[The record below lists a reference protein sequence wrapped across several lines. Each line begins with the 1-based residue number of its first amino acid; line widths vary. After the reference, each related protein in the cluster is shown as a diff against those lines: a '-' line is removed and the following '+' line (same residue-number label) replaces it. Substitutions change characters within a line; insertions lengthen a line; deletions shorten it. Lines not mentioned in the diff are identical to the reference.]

1 MTTNTEDLKGAN
13 LQDIR
18 ANSLLPHVPNLLARD
33 TKDYL
38 VEYGVRVD
46 DKAMVFHFFS
56 PKDRSTWDPEAN
68 MDQRLKRAIDICFPV
83 KKVTAGFADEL
94 DSFYVIV
101 GELGASP
108 DPWPLVER
116 FFRVL
121 DAPPA

>member
-1 MTTNTEDLKGAN
+1 MNSQIREAN

-18 ANSLLPHVPNLLARD
+18 ANSLLPHVPHPLARD

-56 PKDRSTWDPEAN
+56 PKDADTWSPTAK
-68 MDQRLKRAIDICFPV
+68 MDERLKAAIDATFQV
-83 KKVTAGFADEL
+83 KNVTAGFTPEL

-101 GELGASP
+101 GGLGASP
-108 DPWPLVER
+108 DPWPLVDR
-116 FFRVL
+116 FFRAL
-121 DAPPA
+121 DAPRAGS